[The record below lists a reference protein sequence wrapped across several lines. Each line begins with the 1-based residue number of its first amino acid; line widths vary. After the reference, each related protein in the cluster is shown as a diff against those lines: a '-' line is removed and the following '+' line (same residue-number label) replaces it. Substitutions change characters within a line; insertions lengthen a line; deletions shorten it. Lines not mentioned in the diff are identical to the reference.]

1 LSEAPRRRETSLQDA
16 PPSGRTPRATVLPDS
31 GDGVLAP
38 QGPSVPGERAA
49 RLEFLERENAQLR
62 QALLSRIVIEQAKG
76 ILAERYGIELEQAFE
91 LLRRVARSNRV
102 RVHTL
107 ATAVVSANA
116 TPADLAAAVEGLR
129 ARAGTRRLPALPREM
144 S

>member
-1 LSEAPRRRETSLQDA
+1 M
-16 PPSGRTPRATVLPDS
+16 
-31 GDGVLAP
+31 
-38 QGPSVPGERAA
+38 PGERAA

-116 TPADLAAAVEGLR
+116 TPADVAAAAEGLR
-129 ARAGTRRLPALPREM
+129 ARAGARRVPALPREM

>member
-1 LSEAPRRRETSLQDA
+1 M
-16 PPSGRTPRATVLPDS
+16 
-31 GDGVLAP
+31 
-38 QGPSVPGERAA
+38 PGERAA

-76 ILAERYGIELEQAFE
+76 ILAERYGIELEQSFE

-116 TPADLAAAVEGLR
+116 TPADVAAAAEGLR
-129 ARAGTRRLPALPREM
+129 TRAGARRVPALPREM